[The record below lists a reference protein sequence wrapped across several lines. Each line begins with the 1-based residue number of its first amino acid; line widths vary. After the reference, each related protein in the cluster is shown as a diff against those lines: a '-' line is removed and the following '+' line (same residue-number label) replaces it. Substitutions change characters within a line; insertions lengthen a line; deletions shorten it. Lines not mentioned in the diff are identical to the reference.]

1 MEALRLLKRNPFTG
15 DQLTGMSLKRLNTA
29 CVMMVT
35 LLLSVA
41 AQAYTEQEQQVFDE
55 APPRIRPLLMQA
67 SDLMGQQSSL
77 DANWQAAK
85 LYCEAAALGSAEG
98 MYRLGMLYAFGQG
111 VDESLGYASSLFKS
125 AAMSGHFKSQKMLE
139 TIPLRSLETPP
150 CLVSGNAPPKSQKL
164 VQAERAKAERE
175 KRVGIDELLDRLP
188 QNKRWLI
195 GMAEK
200 VAEKYDIDPKLVLTI
215 ISVES
220 NFKTLARS
228 NKAAQGLM
236 QLIPATAARFNV
248 KNAYDASQNI
258 KGGVAYLRWLLSYFQ
273 GDVVLAVAAYNA
285 GEGAVDRYKG
295 VPPYRETRNYVNKV
309 KARYPFA
316 THPFDQNLT
325 NPSPIL

>member
-1 MEALRLLKRNPFTG
+1 MWLMRLKT
-15 DQLTGMSLKRLNTA
+15 T
-29 CVMMVT
+29 CVM
-35 LLLSVA
+35 LVA
-41 AQAYTEQEQQVFDE
+41 LVMHLTSATAQAYTQQEQETFDY
-55 APPRIRPLLMQA
+55 APPRIRPLLIQA
-67 SDLMGQQSSL
+67 TDLMAQQTTL

-85 LYCEAAALGSAEG
+85 LYCEAAAMGSAEG

-111 VDESLGYASSLFKS
+111 VDESLSYASSLFKS
-125 AAMSGHFKSQKMLE
+125 AAMSGHLESQKMLE
-139 TIPLRSLETPP
+139 TIPLRSLASPP
-150 CLVSGNAPPKSQKL
+150 CLAAGVAPDKSQKL
-164 VQAERAKAERE
+164 VQAELAKAERE
-175 KRVGIDELLDRLP
+175 KRVGIDNLLDRLP

-195 GMAEK
+195 SMVEK

-220 NFKTLARS
+220 NFKIKARS

-248 KNAYDASQNI
+248 RNAYDASQNI

-295 VPPYRETRNYVNKV
+295 VPPYRETRNYVKKV

-316 THPFDQNLT
+316 THRFDQSLT

>member
-1 MEALRLLKRNPFTG
+1 
-15 DQLTGMSLKRLNTA
+15 MSLTRLKTT
-29 CVMMVT
+29 CVMLVT
-35 LLLSVA
+35 LLSSVT
-41 AQAYTEQEQQVFDE
+41 AQAYSQQEQQVFDQ
-55 APPRIRPLLMQA
+55 APPRIRPLLIQA
-67 SDLMGQQSSL
+67 SDLMTQQGSL
-77 DANWQAAK
+77 DARWQAAK
-85 LYCEAAALGSAEG
+85 LYCEAAAMGSAEG
-98 MYRLGMLYAFGQG
+98 MYRLGMHYAFGQG
-111 VDESLGYASSLFKS
+111 VDESLSYASSLFKS
-125 AAMSGHFKSQKMLE
+125 AAMSGHAESQKMLE

-150 CLVSGNAPPKSQKL
+150 CLMAGSAPQKSQTL
-164 VQAERAKAERE
+164 IQAELAKAERE
-175 KRVGIDELLDRLP
+175 KRVGIDALVDRLP
-188 QNKRWLI
+188 HDKRWLI
-195 GMAEK
+195 SMVEK

-220 NFKTLARS
+220 NFKIQARS

-295 VPPYRETRNYVNKV
+295 VPPYRETRNYVKKV

-316 THPFDQNLT
+316 THPFDQSLT

>member
-1 MEALRLLKRNPFTG
+1 MWLDRVKT
-15 DQLTGMSLKRLNTA
+15 T
-29 CVMMVT
+29 CVMLVALVT
-35 LLLSVA
+35 SA
-41 AQAYTEQEQQVFDE
+41 TAQAYTQQEQETFDQ
-55 APPRIRPLLMQA
+55 APPRIRPLLIQA
-67 SDLMGQQSSL
+67 SDLMAQQSTL

-111 VDESLGYASSLFKS
+111 VDENLSYASSLFKS
-125 AAMSGHFKSQKMLE
+125 AAMNGHFESQKMLE
-139 TIPLRSLETPP
+139 TIPLRSLDTPS
-150 CLVSGNAPPKSQKL
+150 CVLSQTAPQKNQKL
-164 VQAERAKAERE
+164 VTAELAKAERE
-175 KRVGIDELLDRLP
+175 KRVGIDDLLDQLP
-188 QNKRWLI
+188 KSKRWLI
-195 GMAEK
+195 GMVEK

-220 NFKTLARS
+220 NFKIQARS

-258 KGGVAYLRWLLSYFQ
+258 KGGVAYLRWLLSYFK

-295 VPPYRETRNYVNKV
+295 VPPYRETRNYVKKV
-309 KARYPFA
+309 KARYPFD
-316 THPFDQNLT
+316 THPFDRNIT